1 MWSLRWDQLL
11 LLLLLLDL
19 TLLRSLHANLC
30 SVNPLLS
37 FVSVINSFGL
47 ELPRYSR
54 YSIWPAALLCSSP
67 DSILFVPGNH
77 L

>member
-1 MWSLRWDQLL
+1 MWSLRWDQL

-47 ELPRYSR
+47 ELPRYS
-54 YSIWPAALLCSSP
+54 IWPAALLCSSP
-67 DSILFVPGNH
+67 ASILFVPGNH